1 MGRMMMIMTMTNDS
15 SRKKKRKGNNAP
27 RPRYSRLRRL
37 EMRARH
43 PGAGEGN
50 NTPARSSRL
59 RRQRGYSF
67 ERQVVDTFNEDGW
80 YSVRLGAPSIELPD
94 VFCINNASSS
104 VVAAECKSTRGDR
117 IVVPD
122 EQIRRCRDWVGRL
135 EPYGHRHAIVACLF
149 AADRENDRMRR
160 IVMYDVSDC
169 DHENGNLIVRRNG
182 VMGFRT
188 DNDGDFAM
196 PEVEAKGGRI
206 VPVHYDDGGIN
217 HDDE

>member
-1 MGRMMMIMTMTNDS
+1 MGRMMTMTNDS
-15 SRKKKRKGNNAP
+15 SKKRKGNNAP

-50 NTPARSSRL
+50 TPARSSRL

-67 ERQVVDTFNEDGW
+67 ERQVVDMFNEDGW

-117 IVVPD
+117 IVVPN

-135 EPYGHRHAIVACLF
+135 EPYEHRHALVACLF
-149 AADRENDRMRR
+149 AADRENDRMRHA
-160 IVMYDVSDC
+160 VMYDVSDC

-188 DNDGDFAM
+188 DSDGDFAM
-196 PEVEAKGGRI
+196 PEVEVKGGRI
-206 VPVHYDDGGIN
+206 VPAC
-217 HDDE
+217 HDDDDEKGGNQS

>member
-1 MGRMMMIMTMTNDS
+1 MMTLRGESMGRMMTMTNDS
-15 SRKKKRKGNNAP
+15 SKKKRKGNNAP
-27 RPRYSRLRRL
+27 RARYSRLRRL

-50 NTPARSSRL
+50 TPARSSRL

-67 ERQVVDTFNEDGW
+67 ERWVADVFNEDGW

-117 IVVPD
+117 IVVSN

-135 EPYGHRHAIVACLF
+135 EPYEHRHALVACLF
-149 AADRENDRMRR
+149 AADRENDRMRHT
-160 IVMYDVSDC
+160 VMYDVSDC

-188 DNDGDFAM
+188 DSGDFAM
-196 PEVEAKGGRI
+196 PEVEVKGGRV
-206 VPVHYDDGGIN
+206 VPPDDG
-217 HDDE
+217 DMR

>member
-1 MGRMMMIMTMTNDS
+1 MMTLRGESMGRMMTMTNDS
-15 SRKKKRKGNNAP
+15 SKKKRKGNTP
-27 RPRYSRLRRL
+27 RARYSRLRRL

-50 NTPARSSRL
+50 TPARSSRL

-67 ERQVVDTFNEDGW
+67 EKWVADAFNEDGW

-117 IVVPD
+117 IVVPN

-135 EPYGHRHAIVACLF
+135 EPYAHRHAIVACLF
-149 AADRENDRMRR
+149 AADRENDRMRHA
-160 IVMYDVSDC
+160 VMYDVSDC

-188 DNDGDFAM
+188 D
-196 PEVEAKGGRI
+196 KG
-206 VPVHYDDGGIN
+206 
-217 HDDE
+217 

>member
-1 MGRMMMIMTMTNDS
+1 MNRINRKGRKKAMETVSPDGRFSSLTNLGLAYDDFAGDD
-15 SRKKKRKGNNAP
+15 SRKK
-27 RPRYSRLRRL
+27 
-37 EMRARH
+37 
-43 PGAGEGN
+43 

-67 ERQVVDTFNEDGW
+67 ERWVADVFNEDGW

-117 IVVPD
+117 IVVPN

-135 EPYGHRHAIVACLF
+135 EPYEHRHAIVACLF
-149 AADRENDRMRR
+149 AADRENDRMRHA
-160 IVMYDVSDC
+160 VMYDVSDC
-169 DHENGNLIVRRNG
+169 DHENGSLIVRRNG

-188 DNDGDFAM
+188 DKGDFAM
-196 PEVEAKGGRI
+196 PEVEVKGGRV
-206 VPVHYDDGGIN
+206 VPPDDG
-217 HDDE
+217 DMR